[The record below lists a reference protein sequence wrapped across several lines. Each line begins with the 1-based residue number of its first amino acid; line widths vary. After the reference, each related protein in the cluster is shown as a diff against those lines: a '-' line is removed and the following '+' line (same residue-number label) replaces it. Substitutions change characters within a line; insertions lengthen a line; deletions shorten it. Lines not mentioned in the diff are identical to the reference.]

1 MAEPESTN
9 CPDCGAAAPASAA
22 LCSRCGAAIAER
34 VPLSEAPPAG
44 WRFQHSIWWAVGAVT
59 LVGVVVAAVLVVTG
73 GDGDPPRAKPAGG
86 TDTSSGLL
94 AAGDLP
100 GSHWQARPDA
110 SLTKAGGL
118 AGFPSSSAPPSEE
131 CTLLRQFESELA
143 RLDASFSEGVSRA
156 FEREGSGG
164 AGTSTVTHT
173 LFVFSEGVDLRPV
186 LAGLGAA
193 FSGSGFGYCLEQ
205 GAQAAGLDAT
215 VSPTSPLATVPEGGA
230 ATALRLAARASP
242 NEASLSLQ
250 MFYWS
255 SGQTLAMISVLGP
268 EGDVTRELVGAT
280 VAAAQRAF
288 ERRSP

>member
-1 MAEPESTN
+1 MAVPESTN

-22 LCSRCGAAIAER
+22 LCPRCGAAIAEG
-34 VPLSEAPPAG
+34 VPLSEAPAAG
-44 WRFQHSIWWAVGAVT
+44 RRFQHSIWLAVGAVT
-59 LVGVVVAAVLVVTG
+59 LVGMVVAAVLVATG
-73 GDGDPPRAKPAGG
+73 GGDPPSGKPAGG
-86 TDTSSGLL
+86 AVTSSGLL

-131 CTLLRQFESELA
+131 CVLLRQFESELA

-164 AGTSTVTHT
+164 AGTATVTQT
-173 LFVFSEGVDLRPV
+173 LLVFTEGVDLRPV

-193 FSGSGFGYCLEQ
+193 FSGSDFGHCLEQ
-205 GAQAAGLDAT
+205 SAQAAGLDAT
-215 VSPTSPLATVPEGGA
+215 VSPTSPLAAVPEGGA
-230 ATALRLAARASP
+230 ATALRLAARASS
-242 NEASLSLQ
+242 NEAILSLQ

-255 SGQTLAMISVLGP
+255 SGRTLAMISVLGP